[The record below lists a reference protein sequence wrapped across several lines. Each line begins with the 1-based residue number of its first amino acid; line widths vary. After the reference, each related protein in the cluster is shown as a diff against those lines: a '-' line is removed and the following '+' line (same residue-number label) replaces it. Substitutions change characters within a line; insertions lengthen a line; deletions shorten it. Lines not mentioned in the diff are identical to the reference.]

1 MLYFVGVGP
10 GDPELVTLKAARILK
25 AADAVALP
33 DSGKDSVVWK
43 IAGQWMNDKP
53 IVKVPVLMKGNREN
67 WEKTHQLAAGKM
79 LEALEKYPVMAYPVL
94 GDPGVYA
101 SSSYLMRIIEKV
113 HPCKV
118 IPGIPAMCASA
129 AELGIPLCEQW
140 ENLTVVDRIEGELPD
155 GNVVVMKAGKDPEAL
170 RRVAEVRPVYL
181 AKNVGLENAYIG
193 PYDPEQ
199 MGDTYFATAI
209 VKDH

>member
-10 GDPELVTLKAARILK
+10 GDPELLTLKAVQILK
-25 AADAVALP
+25 MADAIALP

-43 IAGQWMNDKP
+43 IAGQWMADKP
-53 IVKVPVLMKGNREN
+53 IVRVPVLMKGDREN
-67 WEKTHQLAAGKM
+67 WEKTHQLAAGQM
-79 LEALEKYPVMAYPVL
+79 LKALEKYTVVAYPVL

-101 SSSYLMRIIEKV
+101 SSSYLMRIIEKH

-118 IPGIPAMCASA
+118 IPGIPAMCAAA
-129 AELGIPLCEQW
+129 AELGIPLCEQR
-140 ENLTVVDRIEGELPD
+140 ENLTVVDHIEGELPG
-155 GNVVVMKAGKDPEAL
+155 GNVVVMKAGKNPEAL
-170 RRVAEVRPVYL
+170 RRIAEGRSVYL

-193 PYDPEQ
+193 PYAPEK
-199 MGDTYFATAI
+199 MGGTYFATAI